1 MNGEYTY
8 EYGKYLWTENG
19 ERVTGNGELETGNGE
34 EKEEEG
40 VTGNVFPEQAKN
52 RTAIVIVTISMNGE
66 YTYEY
71 GKYVWTENGVR
82 VTGNG
87 ERGTGKKKKKG

>member
-8 EYGKYLWTENG
+8 EYGKYVWT
-19 ERVTGNGELETGNGE
+19 ERVTGKRKQETGNGE
-34 EKEEEG
+34 EKEEEGVTGNVEGGTGAGNGEEEEEG

-52 RTAIVIVTISMNGE
+52 RTAIVFVTISMNGE

-71 GKYVWTENGVR
+71 GKYVW
-82 VTGNG
+82 
-87 ERGTGKKKKKG
+87 